1 MKNTW
6 GTASLDR
13 IQKCVVSESFW
24 NFYFKCFASSVIFV
38 FEGPFVRAPE
48 RRLSH
53 KFNRATIAAALRFT

>member
-6 GTASLDR
+6 GIASLDR

-38 FEGPFVRAPE
+38 FEGPFVRTGAP
-48 RRLSH
+48 
-53 KFNRATIAAALRFT
+53 FIPQI